1 MAVLRQEHRGRGQAI
16 LINLVVLTAS
26 SLALQGIGVVFQVFL
41 VGKIGAAGIGLF
53 QLVNSVYLLSMTVAA
68 SGVRF
73 ATTRLAAEEL
83 GRGSRYGAYQ
93 AVGRCLIYAMVFSI
107 TTMVVLL
114 GSAQQIAQGW
124 IGDGRTALSLRILAF
139 SLPFFAGS
147 AVLGGFF
154 TAIQQM
160 VPAAVVQVLGQLVRI
175 GVTVGVLLMPATQGL
190 EYSCAAIV
198 LGTLAG
204 EVFSCLTLL
213 GFFLANLRCNQ
224 TAPTSTRRLTR
235 RLLGIALPIAVSAY
249 ARTALSTLQQ
259 MLTPRG
265 LRKSGASGEAALATY
280 GIIHGMVFPILFLP
294 SASVGVM
301 AQLIVPELTESQV
314 AGRTVRIDYIVNRVF
329 RIGLFFATGVAGVLF
344 FYAGEL
350 GHLIYRNPQ
359 AGGYL
364 QLFAPLAVIMYLD
377 TLVDGMLKGLGKQVA
392 SMGVNIL
399 DALSGVLLVYF
410 LLPRYAIGGYVFAV
424 FFTEILN
431 FALSLGN
438 LLSVANLRPKFWV
451 QIRAVCCVLFA
462 RGATFLLLPD
472 SLWGGTAPALVLRMS
487 LTVLLYLL
495 GLFLTDCLTREDFS
509 WFRSLIRGAGD

>member
-1 MAVLRQEHRGRGQAI
+1 MRRGRGQAI
-16 LINLVVLTAS
+16 LINLVVLTVS

-53 QLVNSVYLLSMTVAA
+53 QLVNSVYLLATTVAA

-83 GRGSRYGAYQ
+83 GRGSHYGAYK
-93 AVGRCLIYAMVFSI
+93 AVGRCMVYAMIFSL
-107 TTMVVLL
+107 TTTVVLL
-114 GSAQQIAQGW
+114 GTATRIAQGW
-124 IGDGRTALSLRILAF
+124 IGDGRTALSLRILAL

-175 GVTVGVLLMPATQGL
+175 GVTVGALLLPATQGL

-204 EVFSCLTLL
+204 EVFSCLVL
-213 GFFLANLRCNQ
+213 GGFYVANLRRNRVPQ
-224 TAPTSTRRLTR
+224 APTHRLTL
-235 RLLGIALPIAVSAY
+235 RLLGIALPIAISAY

-265 LRKSGASGEAALATY
+265 FRKSGASGEAALATY

-294 SASVGVM
+294 SASMGVM

-329 RIGLFFATGVAGVLF
+329 RMGLFFATGVAGVLF

-350 GHLIYRNPQ
+350 GQLIYNNPQ
-359 AGGYL
+359 AGSYL
-364 QLFAPLAVIMYLD
+364 RLFAPLAVIMYLD
-377 TLVDGMLKGLGKQVA
+377 TLVDGMLKGLGKQVD
-392 SMGVNIL
+392 SMGINIL
-399 DALSGVLLVYF
+399 DALTGVVLVYL

-431 FALSLGN
+431 FSLSLAR
-438 LLSVANLRPKFWV
+438 LLSITNLQPRFWV
-451 QIRAVCCVLFA
+451 QVRAVCCVLFA
-462 RGATFLLLPD
+462 RSATILLLPD
-472 SLWGGTAPALVLRMS
+472 TLWGGSAAALALRMG

-495 GLFLTDCLTREDFS
+495 GLFLTDCLTREDFR
-509 WFRSLIRGAGD
+509 WFRSLVRGTGG